1 VLGAARESKIR
12 EVTYIMVVD
21 QYDDNRIFVD
31 FLNGIEVS
39 SSIDLVQASIISNAG
54 PILLGADGTVGFA
67 LKVAAAA
74 ITPFKEC
81 FVCNIRAAAKG
92 VFLSIIASKTVG
104 ANVAID
110 VHAMET
116 QNAATNGVRPF
127 VTASGLIV
135 ASVVD
140 DTLDTSGVARSKG
153 NWR

>member
-1 VLGAARESKIR
+1 
-12 EVTYIMVVD
+12 MVVD

-54 PILLGADGTVGFA
+54 PILLGAVDGTVGFA
-67 LKVAAAA
+67 LKAAAA
-74 ITPFKEC
+74 ASAPFKEC

-92 VFLSIIASKTVG
+92 DFLSIIASETAG

-116 QNAATNGVRPF
+116 QNAATNDVRPF

-135 ASVVD
+135 TSVVD
-140 DTLDTSGVARSKG
+140 DTLDTSGVARSEGK
-153 NWR
+153 WR